1 MLSWQTLHIHKIGCI
16 QVAVS
21 ETIKSTY
28 LPNPTS
34 YNEIVLGA
42 GEFIVMVNC

>member
-1 MLSWQTLHIHKIGCI
+1 MLSWQVLHIQKIGCI

-28 LPNPTS
+28 PPNLTS

-42 GEFIVMVNC
+42 GEFVVMAN